1 MMFTYHA
8 LLVLFLIFLVFFL
21 SSFTIFS
28 GLVLLLIII
37 IILYYIFF
45 KKQSFYKYFFLLLV
59 FTFTSLVNINFKK
72 DEHINIENVNLK
84 VVETYPN
91 YLIVQEGWEKYY
103 LLSHYYINNM
113 QYTINAQLDDTL
125 IFKGQTKDLKTI
137 NNFYEF
143 DFKLFLNANNVN
155 KQIVVNG
162 NKVKVVFGKTLRTIF
177 FNYIN
182 TFPKEIKTWTKL
194 LLLFGQQTEENKSI
208 FTIFN
213 KFGITPIIVVS
224 GLHINF
230 FFVFLK
236 KSFWFIKNQLI
247 KLLICFVILCFY
259 LYLLNWFIA
268 AMKALFFLIFSCIL
282 KFNKKIIHPISILS
296 FSAYCCLYL
305 WPLQFYLLG
314 FQLSFGITFLILFIN
329 NKFKKYSY
337 WIRMLLINFVLFLFT
352 ILIQWQINH
361 GFSLLTVAYLLFF
374 TPIIIF
380 CDVILF
386 LNLFLNSI
394 LSFFVSPI
402 LNFLIII
409 IKLINMSN
417 IWIPTFKIEIWI
429 LQLYFLILIVIY
441 NCWRYFNWRMLT
453 VIIINFVLLST
464 LWMNSI
470 IKPYYELTMINVGS
484 AMSFLI
490 TSPYNKSAILIDSGT
505 EDLKPNN
512 PTIYNYLSAKG
523 IYSLKAVFLT
533 HHDLDHISN
542 IGFLK
547 MNLKIDKIYENI
559 NQLSQY
565 VIDGFNPIHNLV
577 YGFNL
582 QYVSENNKSLVLL
595 LKVYNY
601 KILFTGDIEEQTEN
615 LLVNTHVLSKINILQ
630 VPHHGSKTSSTIS
643 FLKTLNSE
651 LALISGHYQ
660 KRRQFPNIETLN
672 NLKKINAQ
680 VYYSGKNKTVII
692 RIYMKHYDII
702 TLI

>member
-37 IILYYIFF
+37 IILYFIFF

-84 VVETYPN
+84 VVETHPN
-91 YLIVQEGWEKYY
+91 YLIVQEGWKKYY
-103 LLSHYYINNM
+103 LLSHYYINNI

-155 KQIVVNG
+155 KQIVVNE
-162 NKVKVVFGKTLRTIF
+162 NKVKVVFGKTLRSIF

-194 LLLFGQQTEENKSI
+194 LLFGQQTEENKST

-236 KSFWFIKNQLI
+236 KSFWFIKNELI

-259 LYLLNWFIA
+259 LYLLNWSIA

-282 KFNKKIIHPISILS
+282 KFNKKTIHPISILS
-296 FSAYCCLYL
+296 FSAYCCLCL

-337 WIRMLLINFVLFLFT
+337 WIRLLLINIVLFLFT
-352 ILIQWQINH
+352 IPIQWQINH

-394 LSFFVSPI
+394 L
-402 LNFLIII
+402 NFLIIT

-417 IWIPTFKIEIWI
+417 IWIPTFQIEIWI

-453 VIIINFVLLST
+453 VIIINFVLIST

-470 IKPYYELTMINVGS
+470 IKPYYELTMINVGN
-484 AMSFLI
+484 AMSFLL
-490 TSPYNKSAILIDSGT
+490 TSPYNKSAILIDAGT
-505 EDLKPNN
+505 EDLKPSN

-523 IYSLKAVFLT
+523 IHSLKAVFLT
-533 HHDLDHISN
+533 HHDLDHVSN

-547 MNLKIDKIYENI
+547 MHLKIDKIYENT

-565 VIDGFNPIHNLV
+565 IIDGFNPIHNLV

-595 LKVYNY
+595 LKIYNY

-615 LLVNTHVLSKINILQ
+615 LLVNAHVLSKINILQ
-630 VPHHGSKTSSTIS
+630 VPHHGSKTSSTIT
-643 FLKTLNSE
+643 FLKTLNPE
-651 LALISGHYQ
+651 IALISGHYQ